1 MNGFEHPAALSLL
14 LLIPLYFILR
24 SFGIVNVPFFFLTL
38 GDWKGMRFEK
48 QKDSVSVI
56 RVISRL
62 LFALG
67 FIALVGACAEPVFWK
82 QEKRFISRGAEIIFI
97 VDTSPS
103 MAALDIAAG
112 SRLQAAKQAIALLV
126 RENKGISYGLVS
138 CASEAALL
146 VPPTLDQSTFFARL
160 HAMEVGELGDGSALG
175 VGLSTA
181 VYHLASSLAPVK
193 AAVLLTDGE
202 NNAGSVHPNTAAAL
216 AKDNGIRLY
225 IAGIGTK
232 GSVPIE
238 YTDLQ
243 TGKVYSGYF
252 DSEFND
258 SSLRSLAAEAQG
270 AYYPVETLPA
280 LSSAL
285 QSIGIEN
292 SVNQTYTVKRI
303 KTPLYSYCLALA
315 LALFAVSWL
324 VCRLYLQ
331 ESV

>member
-1 MNGFEHPAALSLL
+1 M
-14 LLIPLYFILR
+14 
-24 SFGIVNVPFFFLTL
+24 
-38 GDWKGMRFEK
+38 
-48 QKDSVSVI
+48 
-56 RVISRL
+56 
-62 LFALG
+62 
-67 FIALVGACAEPVFWK
+67 
-82 QEKRFISRGAEIIFI
+82 
-97 VDTSPS
+97 
-103 MAALDIAAG
+103 
-112 SRLQAAKQAIALLV
+112 
-126 RENKGISYGLVS
+126 S

-238 YTDLQ
+238 YTDSQ